1 MIPHENSAKF
11 YDFVYKKRFGANYD
25 ILTNANLNKISSYV
39 KSGKVLDF
47 GAGTGRISIPLAQQ
61 GFDVTAI
68 DKSQAMLDIIKEKAV
83 QYNLNIQ
90 TDTKLMPYTDAT
102 YDIAISIF
110 TVLAY
115 IKDQD
120 EIDFTIKQL
129 WDSLK
134 QGGYFIFDL
143 ANKIGYE
150 DRCKKYNCI
159 TNSTTSQDFTQ
170 LVKVTLF
177 NEDDITFGKYYEK
190 VDGIYNATKFEY
202 TEEFNIRFWKIE
214 ELKSILSIFNFVEKF
229 DLMGATYYVYQRGPK

>member
-25 ILTNANLNKISSYV
+25 RLTNANLNKISSYV

-90 TDTKLMPYTDAT
+90 SETNIKPYTDAT

-115 IKDQD
+115 ITEQD

-129 WDSLK
+129 WDTLK

-143 ANKIGYE
+143 ASKIGYE
-150 DRCKKYNCI
+150 ERCKNYDCI
-159 TNSTTSQDFTQ
+159 TNTTISHDFTE
-170 LVKVTLF
+170 LVKVTLY

-190 VDGIYNATKFEY
+190 VEGIYNATNFEY

-214 ELKSILSIFNFVEKF
+214 ELNSILSIFNFVEKF

>member
-11 YDFVYKKRFGANYD
+11 YDFVYNKRFGASLES
-25 ILTNANLNKISSYV
+25 LTNANLNKISSYT

-90 TDTKLMPYTDAT
+90 TDTNLMPYTDAT

-115 IKDQD
+115 ITD
-120 EIDFTIKQL
+120 EDEMDFTLKQL

-134 QGGYFIFDL
+134 PGGYFIFDL
-143 ANKIGYE
+143 IHKAGYE
-150 DRCKKYNCI
+150 DLCRRNNCI
-159 TNSTTSQDFTQ
+159 TNLTTSQDFTEI
-170 LVKVTLF
+170 VKVTLY

-190 VDGIYNATKFEY
+190 ARGIYNATKFEY

-214 ELKSILSIFNFVEKF
+214 ELNSILSMFKFVEKY
-229 DLMGATYYVYQRGPK
+229 DLMGATYYVYQRR